1 MRALTLAEIAEVV
14 GGQLHLADPLLV
26 VRGSVALDSR
36 DVVPGGLFAAFDGA
50 QVDGHRFAAAAVGA
64 GATAVLASRPVPA
77 PAVLVPD
84 VRAALARLAHHQL
97 AGSRTPAGRDP
108 LVVGITGSFGKT
120 TTKDLLAAILETE
133 APTVA
138 TAGSF
143 NNELGLP
150 LTVLRADEATRYL
163 VLEMGAA
170 RAGDLSYLTSI
181 APPRIGAVLA
191 VGNAHVETFVAG
203 AGARAVDDPLS
214 LVAEAKAELVE
225 ALPAGSAGGVA
236 VLNADDPRVAAM
248 AARTDADVVWFGREH
263 GHEHG
268 RDRGRDREH
277 GRRTVISAVD
287 ERLMRGKPV
296 FTLTTP
302 DGDALVRLSL
312 LGTHQVGNALA
323 AAAVAWSLGVG
334 VDRIATALSATGP
347 RSDSRLA
354 VRTRDVDRVT
364 VVDDAYNAFPESM
377 AAALYATWAL
387 AADDSRRVVAVL
399 GEMVAQGT
407 DTAVRHR
414 RIGALAADLGFAA
427 LIVVDGPDSEFY
439 DSARPAALADAA
451 RDGAPG
457 MLVRRARDR
466 DEALVLVRE
475 LIRPD
480 DVVLVK
486 GSHDL
491 GLNAVAEAL
500 LGEG

>member
-14 GGQLHLADPLLV
+14 GGELHLADPLLV

-50 QVDGHRFAAAAVGA
+50 QVDGHRFAAAAVEA
-64 GATAVLASRPVPA
+64 GAAAVLASRPVPA

-84 VRAALARLAHHQL
+84 VRTALARLAQHQL
-97 AGSRTPAGRDP
+97 AGSPAQTGLDP

-120 TTKDLLAAILETE
+120 TTKDLLAAILESE

-150 LTVLRADEATRYL
+150 LTVLRADETTRYL

-203 AGARAVDDPLS
+203 APAGTAVVDDPLD

-225 ALPAGSAGGVA
+225 VLPAGSAGGVA

-248 AARTDADVVWFGREH
+248 AARTDAEVVWFSRDH
-263 GHEHG
+263 
-268 RDRGRDREH
+268 DRGQDLGHRA
-277 GRRTVISAVD
+277 VISAVD
-287 ERLMRGKPV
+287 ERLMQGKSV
-296 FTLTTP
+296 FTLRTP
-302 DGDALVRLSL
+302 DGDALVQLSL
-312 LGTHQVGNALA
+312 LGSHQIGNALA
-323 AAAVAWSLGVG
+323 AAAIAWKLGIG
-334 VDRIATALSATGP
+334 VDRIAAALSAASP
-347 RSDSRLA
+347 RSESRLA
-354 VRTRDVDRVT
+354 VRTRDVDKVT
-364 VVDDAYNAFPESM
+364 VVDDAFNAFPESM
-377 AAALYATWAL
+377 AAALHATWAL

-399 GEMVAQGT
+399 GEMVAQGA
-407 DTAVRHR
+407 DSAVRHA

-427 LIVVDGPDSEFY
+427 LVVVDGPDSEFY
-439 DSARPAALADAA
+439 DGTGPAALAEAA
-451 RDGAPG
+451 RDRAPG
-457 MLVRRARDR
+457 MVIQRARNR
-466 DEALVLVRE
+466 DEALALVGE

-500 LGEG
+500 IATPPH

>member
-1 MRALTLAEIAEVV
+1 MKALTLSDIAEIV
-14 GGQLHLADPLLV
+14 GGELHLADPLLV

-50 QVDGHRFAAAAVGA
+50 QVDGHKFAAAAVAA
-64 GATAVLASRPVPA
+64 GASAVLASRPVPA

-97 AGSRTPAGRDP
+97 ADGRTAADGDP
-108 LVVGITGSFGKT
+108 LVIGITGSFGKT
-120 TTKDLLAAILETE
+120 TTKDLLAAILENE
-133 APTVA
+133 APTVG

-181 APPRIGAVLA
+181 APPRIGVVLA

-203 AGARAVDDPLS
+203 AGPDAVTTSDPLD
-214 LVAEAKAELVE
+214 LVAEAKAELVQ

-236 VLNADDPRVAAM
+236 VLNADDPRVVAM
-248 AARTDADVVWFGREH
+248 AAQTDAEVVWFSRDHAH
-263 GHEHG
+263 GDDHGHG
-268 RDRGRDREH
+268 RDRQ
-277 GRRTVISAVD
+277 TVISAVD
-287 ERLMRGKPV
+287 ERLMQGKPV
-296 FTLTTP
+296 FTLKTP
-302 DGDALVRLSL
+302 DGEALVHLSL
-312 LGTHQVGNALA
+312 LGSHQVGNALA
-323 AAAVAWSLGVG
+323 AAAVAWKLGIG
-334 VDRIATALSATGP
+334 TDRIAAALSATGP

-354 VRTRDVDRVT
+354 VRTRDTDKVT

-387 AADDSRRVVAVL
+387 AADDSRRVVGVL
-399 GEMVAQGT
+399 GEMVAQGA
-407 DTAVRHR
+407 DSAARHR
-414 RIGALAADLGFAA
+414 QIGTLAADLGFAA
-427 LIVVDGPDSEFY
+427 LVVVDGPDTEFY
-439 DSARPAALADAA
+439 DGTGPVALADAA
-451 RDGAPG
+451 RERGPG
-457 MLVRRARDR
+457 MVVQRARDA
-466 DEALVLVRE
+466 DEALALVRE

-500 LGEG
+500 IGGG

>member
-1 MRALTLAEIAEVV
+1 MRALRLAEIAEVV

-50 QVDGHRFAAAAVGA
+50 QVDGHQFAAAAVAA

-84 VRAALARLAHHQL
+84 VQTALARLAQHQL
-97 AGSRTPAGRDP
+97 AGSGKQADSDP

-170 RAGDLSYLTSI
+170 RAGDLRYLTSI

-191 VGNAHVETFVAG
+191 VGNAHVETFVTG
-203 AGARAVDDPLS
+203 AGTGAADDPLN

-236 VLNADDPRVAAM
+236 VLNADDPRVVPM
-248 AARTDADVVWFGREH
+248 AARTDADVVWFGRE
-263 GHEHG
+263 GG
-268 RDRGRDREH
+268 RGRRA
-277 GRRTVISAVD
+277 VISAVD

-302 DGDALVRLSL
+302 DGDALVQLSL
-312 LGTHQVGNALA
+312 LGAHQVGNALA
-323 AAAVAWSLGVG
+323 AAAIAWSLGVD
-334 VDRIATALSATGP
+334 VDRIAAALSATGP

-354 VRTRDVDRVT
+354 VRTRDTDSVT

-377 AAALYATWAL
+377 EAALYATWAL

-407 DTAVRHR
+407 DSADRHG
-414 RIGALAADLGFAA
+414 RIGALAAELGIAA
-427 LIVVDGPDSEFY
+427 LIVVDGPDTEFY
-439 DSARPAALADAA
+439 DGTGPAALADAA
-451 RDGAPG
+451 RAGAPG
-457 MLVRRARDR
+457 MVVQRAHDR
-466 DEALVLVRE
+466 HEALALVRE

-491 GLNAVAEAL
+491 GLNGVAEAL
-500 LGEG
+500 LGDG